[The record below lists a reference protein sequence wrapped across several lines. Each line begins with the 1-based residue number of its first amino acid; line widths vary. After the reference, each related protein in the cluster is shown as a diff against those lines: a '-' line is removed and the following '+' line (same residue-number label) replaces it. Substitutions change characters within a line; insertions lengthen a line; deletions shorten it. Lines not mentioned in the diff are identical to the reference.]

1 MGKFRLEGVYSA
13 ITTPFRA
20 DETLDEK
27 ALRNEIEYQIKC
39 GVNGVVV
46 CSTPGEISVLSLE
59 ERKLICEIAV
69 AQVDSRVAL
78 VVDTGSPRTN
88 WATQLAEHA
97 ERTGASFV
105 MVLSPWLLP
114 QNENTLLKHYSQVI
128 DALKGESKVILYNL
142 PKYTNVNVSP
152 QLFQKLIHLF
162 PERIEGIKDT
172 SGSMATI
179 QDYIF
184 AAGGKARVVCGD
196 DTSLLSAL
204 AVGADGCIAAL
215 AACLPKLVLKMFE
228 AFRKGCIKDAQQ
240 IQHTLTRVKKEFNK
254 YPYLAAQKAAQ
265 TMLGRPSGH
274 MRAPLIDLTRAE
286 RDGLRKNL
294 IRLGILEGR
303 DRRWA

>member
-1 MGKFRLEGVYSA
+1 MGRFSLEGVNSA
-13 ITTPFRA
+13 ITTPFKA
-20 DETLDEK
+20 NETLDEE
-27 ALRNEIEYQIKC
+27 ALCTEIEYQVRC
-39 GVNGVVV
+39 GVNGIVI

-59 ERKLICEIAV
+59 ERKGVCEIAV
-69 AQVDSRVAL
+69 DQVDNRVAL
-78 VVDTGSPRTN
+78 IVDTGSPRTN
-88 WATQLAEHA
+88 WATHLAEHA

-105 MVLSPWLLP
+105 MILSPWLLP
-114 QNENTLLKHYSQVI
+114 QNENTLLKHYSQI
-128 DALKGESKVILYNL
+128 INALKGESKVILYNL
-142 PKYTNVNVSP
+142 PKYTNVNISS
-152 QLFQKLIHLF
+152 QLFQKLIKIF

-184 AAGGKARVVCGD
+184 AAEGKARVVCGD

-215 AACLPKLVLKMFE
+215 AALLPKLVLKMFTT
-228 AFRKGCIKDAQQ
+228 FKNGKIKEAQQ
-240 IQHTLTRVKKEFNK
+240 IQHTLTRVKEEFHK

-286 RDGLRKNL
+286 KEELRKKL
-294 IRLGILEGR
+294 IHLGILE
-303 DRRWA
+303 